1 MVKKIFSLG
10 VKGQPPKEK
19 NMETYDYREAV
30 KNDVIEYIQE
40 ENICFDEYDS
50 KEHLQEY
57 LYDNLSI
64 NFSVSSYT
72 CNSWVAEQN
81 LAHNLKLLNE
91 ALSCLR
97 ADYQEALK
105 NPEFADV
112 TIRLYLLPEA
122 IATALDELNAKN
134 KVGGY

>member
-1 MVKKIFSLG
+1 M
-10 VKGQPPKEK
+10 
-19 NMETYDYREAV
+19 
-30 KNDVIEYIQE
+30 
-40 ENICFDEYDS
+40 
-50 KEHLQEY
+50 
-57 LYDNLSI
+57 
-64 NFSVSSYT
+64 
-72 CNSWVAEQN
+72 AEQN
-81 LAHNLKLLNE
+81 LAHNLKLLDE
-91 ALSCLR
+91 ALNCLC